1 MKSESN
7 ARPELPKP
15 VARSVSTTPALG
27 NGMPRFGPSRRPL
40 FWLGLCYLGFVIY
53 GSLVPLD
60 FRPIPLAEAVHRFA
74 QIPYLDLKIESR
86 ADWVANILLF
96 VPLAFVWLGVLWTAP
111 ANAKVTKSWLVLVFA
126 FLLSVG
132 IEFTQIFFPPRTVSI
147 NDIVAEGIGTVAG
160 IAAWWIWGE
169 RLIAWMECWRAEQ
182 GPLEIRARLL
192 SIYVFILYLY
202 SLLPLDLTISPVE
215 FYHKWMEGRVV
226 LIPFSFPFPSRAQFI
241 YDLLTDIAT
250 WIPVAFL
257 WRGTASRPTG
267 KQVWQ
272 RIVFAAA
279 LLELLQLFVYSRV
292 TDITDVLTAMVGAQ
306 LGNLLFV
313 RLDPKGVTPS
323 GTARDGDRIPV
334 TSGLVWKT
342 FLLLAW
348 IAAVGIVFWYPFD
361 LRLDRAFIHER
372 LAFLHRVPFEIYY
385 FGSEFRAITELL
397 HKVLFFA
404 PGGLLLAWLTTPLQ
418 SSRWGRPAGLASIAF
433 LAALAFVVEL
443 GQVLLPSKYPDLTD
457 WLLETVGGLI
467 GYLGFRFVASR
478 RRLPPHG
485 ER

>member
-1 MKSESN
+1 MNSDLNVRPGSHKSLSRSGATPHTREN
-7 ARPELPKP
+7 ARPE
-15 VARSVSTTPALG
+15 RDH
-27 NGMPRFGPSRRPL
+27 SRRL
-40 FWLGLCYLGFVIY
+40 LLWLGLCYLGFVIY

-60 FRPIPLAEAVHRFA
+60 FRPVSVAEAIQRFT

-96 VPLAFVWLGVLWTAP
+96 VPLAFAWLGVLWTDP
-111 ANAKVTKSWLVLVFA
+111 ATARVAKSCLVLVA
-126 FLLSVG
+126 TVLLSVA

-147 NDIVAEGIGTVAG
+147 NDIVAEGIGTIAG
-160 IAAWWIWGE
+160 TAAWWIWGE
-169 RLIAWMECWRAEQ
+169 RLIAWMKCWRAEQ
-182 GPLEIRARLL
+182 GPLEIRTRLL
-192 SIYVFILYLY
+192 SIYLFILYLY

-215 FYHKWMEGRVV
+215 FYHKWTEGRVV

-267 KQVWQ
+267 RQVWK

-279 LLELLQLFVYSRV
+279 LLELLQLFVYSRI
-292 TDITDVLTAMVGAQ
+292 TDITDVLTAMIGAH
-306 LGNLLFV
+306 LGNLLFT
-313 RLDPKGVTPS
+313 RLDSKPVMVSTTLGNRS
-323 GTARDGDRIPV
+323 RARGA
-334 TSGLVWKT
+334 SGLGLQL
-342 FLLLAW
+342 FLLIVW
-348 IAAVGIVFWYPFD
+348 IVAIAIVFWYPFD
-361 LRLDRAFIHER
+361 IRLDRAFIRDR
-372 LAFLHRVPFEIYY
+372 LAFLHHVPFEIYY

-404 PGGLLLAWLTTPLQ
+404 PGGVLLAWTTAPLR
-418 SSRWGRPAGLASIAF
+418 SSKWGRPAAAASIAL
-433 LAALAFVVEL
+433 LAALAFVIEL

-457 WLLETVGGLI
+457 WLLETAGGLI
-467 GYLGFRFVASR
+467 GYLSFRFVATR
-478 RRLPPHG
+478 QRFPLHG